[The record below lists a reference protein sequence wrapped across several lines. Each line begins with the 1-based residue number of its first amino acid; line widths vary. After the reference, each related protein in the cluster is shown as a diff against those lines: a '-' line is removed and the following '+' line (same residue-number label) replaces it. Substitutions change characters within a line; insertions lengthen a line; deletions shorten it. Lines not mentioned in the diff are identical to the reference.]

1 MIENVMITISVEL
14 YGDEIRKIR
23 VSGHG
28 GDAKGRD
35 IICSAVSAVSQ
46 TALLG
51 LLHFKEK
58 AVEWD
63 QREGFLFIGLKEPVP
78 EDTRPILGAILTTM
92 LLGLSEIQRRSPQK
106 VQILLSGRPGARGRD
121 NDLPSVPADEGEKP
135 PVSQ

>member
-1 MIENVMITISVEL
+1 MITISVEL
-14 YGDEIRKIR
+14 HGDEIRKIR

-51 LLHFKEK
+51 LLHFEKK

-63 QREGFLFIGLKEPVP
+63 KREGFLSIELKEPVP
-78 EDTRPILGAILTTM
+78 EDTRPIIAAILTTM
-92 LLGLSEIQRRSPQK
+92 LLGLSEIQRQCPQK
-106 VQILLSGRPGARGRD
+106 VKILLSGRD
-121 NDLPSVPADEGEKP
+121 NDLPSVPSDEGEKP

>member
-1 MIENVMITISVEL
+1 MIEGVMITISVEL
-14 YGDEIRKIR
+14 RGDEIRKIR

-51 LLHFKEK
+51 LLHFTKK

-63 QREGFLFIGLKEPVP
+63 KREGFLYIELKEPVP
-78 EDTRPILGAILTTM
+78 EDKRPILGAILTTM
-92 LLGLSEIQRRSPQK
+92 LLGLGEIQRRSPQK
-106 VQILLSGRPGARGRD
+106 VQILLSGRPG
-121 NDLPSVPADEGEKP
+121 NLPSVPANEGEKP
-135 PVSQ
+135 PVPQ